1 MRLRW
6 CAKDDVALHCQ
17 SGIGPTPN
25 WDASRRQSEIV
36 CYAKNLQPIPDEKC
50 VLENPRIGTRRT
62 SNRVPTMDNPGR
74 LTAFKKNVD
83 ANSQKGERSCSKQGH
98 NFESTACRVLRAMSP
113 RYDLRCQAPE
123 VELVNSKPVRNK
135 PPTHPHLNSSSR
147 TRGHIAAAGL
157 LARRIRCS
165 INLKEHKRVT

>member
-1 MRLRW
+1 MWRST
-6 CAKDDVALHCQ
+6 AKA
-17 SGIGPTPN
+17 GFGPTPN
-25 WDASRRQSEIV
+25 WDAGRRQREFVSMLRICNQSRMRNVFWKTHESEPAAPAI
-36 CYAKNLQPIPDEKC
+36 AFQRWTT
-50 VLENPRIGTRRT
+50 LEDSPRSKERRRQL
-62 SNRVPTMDNPGR
+62 S
-74 LTAFKKNVD
+74 
-83 ANSQKGERSCSKQGH
+83 KGEKSCSKQGH

-157 LARRIRCS
+157 LARHTRCS